1 MRTLRKFHLPGAA
14 CHAPGNLVILALY
27 WEYTIMES
35 PFNLK
40 PVFVEKKKDVIHSQY
55 GETVV
60 RNKSNQR

>member
-40 PVFVEKKKDVIHSQY
+40 PVFVEKKDVIHSQY

-60 RNKSNQR
+60 RNKSNQM